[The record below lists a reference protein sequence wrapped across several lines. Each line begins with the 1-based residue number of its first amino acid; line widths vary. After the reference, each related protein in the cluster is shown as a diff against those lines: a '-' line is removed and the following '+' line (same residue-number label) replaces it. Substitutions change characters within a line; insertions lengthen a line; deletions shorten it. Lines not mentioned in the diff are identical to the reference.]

1 MGKWRPIKGGDL
13 LKITISQGENLI
25 ISSIIVTTVH
35 THTHTQAGI
44 YSPVTDGWRS
54 GPNLYMSP

>member
-35 THTHTQAGI
+35 THTHTHRQA
-44 YSPVTDGWRS
+44 YTA
-54 GPNLYMSP
+54 L